1 MLPAAEEKVDDRN
14 FEKRGEGV
22 NKLVYWVTNNLLSD
36 WVQLPDC
43 QPQHIIAARK
53 VKHVLTGDL
62 NASFDSNPTF
72 PGRERHLLRATL
84 ARIFHATALI
94 PKGMY
99 EPADEENP
107 EPKISEEFVMPG
119 TGELQSLENWSNFM
133 PTILKV
139 GRTTHLDTDPPED
152 WDEDRKAAFLAK
164 LDEDKTDEAPF
175 RTINEHTPMK
185 GLEFSWIS
193 KVVGDQ

>member
-1 MLPAAEEKVDDRN
+1 M
-14 FEKRGEGV
+14 
-22 NKLVYWVTNNLLSD
+22 
-36 WVQLPDC
+36 
-43 QPQHIIAARK
+43 
-53 VKHVLTGDL
+53 

-72 PGRERHLLRATL
+72 PGKERHLLRATL
-84 ARIFHATALI
+84 ARILHATTLI

-119 TGELQSLENWSNFM
+119 TGELQSLENWSNFL

-139 GRTTHLDTDPPED
+139 GRTVHLDTEPPEE

-164 LDEDKTDEAPF
+164 LEEDKMDEAPF

-193 KVVGDQ
+193 KVVGDQQQYNVLPPKEGTVSYAVNVIRSLRWPGAITVAKGGKFCNFYVGYGLKKGDSSY

>member
-1 MLPAAEEKVDDRN
+1 M
-14 FEKRGEGV
+14 
-22 NKLVYWVTNNLLSD
+22 
-36 WVQLPDC
+36 
-43 QPQHIIAARK
+43 
-53 VKHVLTGDL
+53 

-72 PGRERHLLRATL
+72 PGKERHLLRATL
-84 ARIFHATALI
+84 ARIFHATTLI

-119 TGELQSLENWSNFM
+119 TGELQSLENWSNFL

-139 GRTTHLDTDPPED
+139 GRTVHLDTEPPEEL
-152 WDEDRKAAFLAK
+152 DEDRKAAFLAK
-164 LDEDKTDEAPF
+164 LEEDKMDEAPF

-193 KVVGDQ
+193 KVVGDQQQYNVLPPKEGTVSYAVNVIRSLRWPGAITVAKGGKFCNFYVGYGLKKGDSSY

>member
-1 MLPAAEEKVDDRN
+1 
-14 FEKRGEGV
+14 
-22 NKLVYWVTNNLLSD
+22 
-36 WVQLPDC
+36 
-43 QPQHIIAARK
+43 
-53 VKHVLTGDL
+53 L

-72 PGRERHLLRATL
+72 PGKERHLLRATL
-84 ARIFHATALI
+84 ARIFHATTLI

-119 TGELQSLENWSNFM
+119 TGELQSLENWSNFL

-139 GRTTHLDTDPPED
+139 GRTVHLDTEPPEE

-164 LDEDKTDEAPF
+164 LEEDKMDEAPF

-193 KVVGDQ
+193 KVVGDQQQYNVLPPKEGTVSYAVNVIRSLRWPGAITVAKGGKFCNFYVGYGLKKGDSSY

>member
-1 MLPAAEEKVDDRN
+1 M
-14 FEKRGEGV
+14 
-22 NKLVYWVTNNLLSD
+22 
-36 WVQLPDC
+36 
-43 QPQHIIAARK
+43 
-53 VKHVLTGDL
+53 

-72 PGRERHLLRATL
+72 PGKERHLLRATL
-84 ARIFHATALI
+84 ARIFHATTLI

-119 TGELQSLENWSNFM
+119 TGELQSLENWSNFL

-139 GRTTHLDTDPPED
+139 GRTVHLDTEPPEE

-164 LDEDKTDEAPF
+164 LEEDKMDEAPF

-193 KVVGDQ
+193 KVVGDQQQYNVLPPKEGTVSYAVNVIRSLRWPGAITVAKGGKFCNFYVGYGLKKGDSSY